1 MRDGRQRDE
10 EIERRDFFFFFSFFL
25 CFFVRTA
32 GEREKHQV
40 SIQRNLKI
48 RVWVG
53 IRGKADDI
61 GCMRQ
66 IRASGGS
73 RQCRVCEG
81 ARCPVGSRC
90 ARMRASAS

>member
-1 MRDGRQRDE
+1 MKRSRG
-10 EIERRDFFFFFSFFL
+10 EIFSSFFFFL

-53 IRGKADDI
+53 IQGKADDI
-61 GCMRQ
+61 GCVRQ
-66 IRASGGS
+66 IWASGGS
-73 RQCRVCEG
+73 
-81 ARCPVGSRC
+81 
-90 ARMRASAS
+90 